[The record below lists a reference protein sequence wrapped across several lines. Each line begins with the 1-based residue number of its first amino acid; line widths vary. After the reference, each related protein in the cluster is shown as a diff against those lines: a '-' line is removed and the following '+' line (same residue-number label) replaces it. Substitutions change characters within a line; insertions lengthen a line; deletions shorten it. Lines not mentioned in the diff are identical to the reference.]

1 MKIKYA
7 SKCTEKQPGL
17 GRRAVPR
24 AQAHP
29 AEDEAKASSPGH
41 EAHPQ
46 RGWRK
51 GQATWERTGRFQ
63 RADSGKWISAIRW
76 TDVAHRGEGLGAD
89 KGGHRRGRLI
99 LQAEVSCPY
108 KSKKETELEL
118 IAV

>member
-1 MKIKYA
+1 MEIKYA

-41 EAHPQ
+41 GAHPQ

-63 RADSGKWISAIRW
+63 RADSGKWISAIR
-76 TDVAHRGEGLGAD
+76 TDAAHRGRLGAD
-89 KGGHRRGRLI
+89 KGGHGRGRVI
-99 LQAEVSCPY
+99 LQQRFRVLTKAKRKQS
-108 KSKKETELEL
+108 
-118 IAV
+118 